1 VTATAIIIGVV
12 AVYVLGRSDGK
23 DKLKDEIRD
32 MFTDRRRG
40 RK

>member
-1 VTATAIIIGVV
+1 MIVTLIIIGVV
-12 AVYVLGRSDGK
+12 LVYALGRSDGR

-32 MFTDRRRG
+32 TFGGRRG